1 MLVELYIRN
10 FAIIEELRIQLDGR
24 LNVLTGETGAG
35 KSIILDA
42 MALVLGDR
50 ADTTFIRQG
59 TDRAYVEAAFKL
71 EHDLLAE
78 FSTILER
85 EGLEG
90 DQSDILLL
98 SRELRLNGRNIS
110 RINGRAVNL
119 SILRDFG
126 KQLVDIHGQGE
137 HLSLLNP
144 RSHLRLLDAYAGLDS
159 ERALV
164 AQSVATL
171 RQVRQQLKELKQD
184 KRVIVQRIDY
194 LQYLVDEIESA
205 NLADEEDKILLA
217 ERTRLANMEQLKQ
230 LCQAVISN
238 LGGFEDDSPSV
249 SDLLGQA
256 EKAIINLAS
265 LDKELEPAFER
276 LQGLNY
282 QINDLSA
289 EIMDYQ
295 EKLDH
300 DPQRLT
306 FVEERIE
313 LINSLKRKYGSTI
326 ADILETKENAV
337 IELETITQSEKQIQA
352 LGEQELQLLHE
363 IGELG
368 LALSEKR
375 HFASLGLSSEVER
388 ELKELNMERASFRV
402 SLIQNNDEFGA
413 FVNNK
418 RISFAATGI
427 DQVEFLISTNPGE
440 SPRPLAKVASGG
452 ETSRLMLALKSVL
465 AKVDQTP
472 TLIFDEID
480 QGIGGRVGDVVGRK
494 LWGLTT
500 PSRHQVIVVTHL
512 PQLAGYADGHYH
524 VSKSLKG
531 DRTTTSVS
539 RLDSNERI
547 QELAAMLGTQDDYAT
562 GGAKSILQQAAL
574 AKRTN

>member
-10 FAIIEELRIQLDGR
+10 FAIIDELRLQLDGG

-59 TDRAYVEAAFKL
+59 TDGAYVEAAFNL
-71 EHDLLAE
+71 DP
-78 FSTILER
+78 STHNELSLILER
-85 EGLEG
+85 EGLESE
-90 DQSDILLL
+90 QSDVLLL
-98 SRELRLNGRNIS
+98 SRELRLNGRNFS

-126 KQLVDIHGQGE
+126 RQLVDIHGQGD

-144 RSHLRLLDAYAGLDS
+144 RSHLPLLDAYGGLDS
-159 ERALV
+159 DRSSVALL
-164 AQSVATL
+164 VATL
-171 RQVRQQLKELKQD
+171 RQIQQQLIQLKQD
-184 KRVIVQRIDY
+184 KRVIAQRIDF
-194 LQYLVDEIESA
+194 LQYLVDEIQSA
-205 NLADEEDKILLA
+205 NLIDDEDNILII
-217 ERTRLANMEQLKQ
+217 ERSRLANMEQLKQ
-230 LCQAVISN
+230 LCQAAISD
-238 LGGFEDDSPSV
+238 LGGFEDDSPSA

-256 EKAIINLAS
+256 EKSIAKLAS
-265 LDKELEPAFER
+265 IDEELAPALAR
-276 LQGLNY
+276 IQGLNY
-282 QINDLSA
+282 QFNDLSA
-289 EIMDYQ
+289 ELMAYQ
-295 EKLDH
+295 EQLDH
-300 DPQRLT
+300 DPHRLT

-313 LINSLKRKYGSTI
+313 LINTLKRKYGPSI
-326 ADILETKENAV
+326 ADILKAKEDA
-337 IELETITQSEKQIQA
+337 ITELESITQSEKQTEA
-352 LGEQELQLLHE
+352 LEKKERQLLHE

-368 LALSEKR
+368 LALSKKR
-375 HFASLGLSSEVER
+375 LSASSGLSSEVER
-388 ELKELNMERASFRV
+388 ELKELNMERAAFRV
-402 SLIQNNDEFGA
+402 SLVQNQDELGA
-413 FVNNK
+413 FIDDK
-418 RISFAATGI
+418 RISFDATGI

-465 AKVDQTP
+465 AKVDETP

-494 LWGLTT
+494 LWGLTR

-524 VSKSLKG
+524 VSKSLAG

-539 RLDSNERI
+539 RLDLNERI
-547 QELAAMLGTQDDYAT
+547 QELAAMLGTHDDYAT
-562 GGAKSILQQAAL
+562 GGAESILQQVAT
-574 AKRTN
+574 AKRAN